1 MKKHDFWLY
10 FTALMAALGGLLSGY
25 DTGVISGALLF
36 INQSWNLSV
45 SQQGLLVSSV
55 LIGALTG
62 AATTGVFADIFG
74 RKKII
79 IATAIMFF
87 AGSIFCALSTDVE
100 FLIFAR
106 IFTGF
111 AVGAVN
117 FATPLYLSEVSPKEK
132 RGMFVSLFQ
141 LAITAGILFSYG
153 INAVFA
159 NFEHSWRLML
169 LAGVIPAGVLMC
181 GMFFLYDTPRWL
193 VLKGKEKDA
202 ALAFKK
208 IQGDIDVDY
217 EISEIKKSFISQDG
231 AKFKINSLFKKWLIM
246 PFVVGIGIMF
256 AQICT
261 GVNTIIY
268 YAPTIF
274 KLAGFDSNQSA
285 IYATGLIGV
294 VNFLMTFVAI
304 AYSDK
309 LGRKPLLYIG
319 LSGIMLSLIVMGS
332 VFAFSLQLGD
342 YVKWFAVGSLILY
355 IICFAFSLGP
365 VGMTLI
371 SEVFPLKVRGVA
383 MSICMF
389 SNFVF
394 NFIITYSFPIM
405 LNKIGAAY
413 TFWFF
418 VLICIICLFFVYRFV
433 PETKGIALEKIEEN
447 WKNGVKARDF

>member
-159 NFEHSWRLML
+159 NFEHS
-169 LAGVIPAGVLMC
+169 
-181 GMFFLYDTPRWL
+181 
-193 VLKGKEKDA
+193 
-202 ALAFKK
+202 
-208 IQGDIDVDY
+208 
-217 EISEIKKSFISQDG
+217 
-231 AKFKINSLFKKWLIM
+231 
-246 PFVVGIGIMF
+246 
-256 AQICT
+256 
-261 GVNTIIY
+261 
-268 YAPTIF
+268 
-274 KLAGFDSNQSA
+274 
-285 IYATGLIGV
+285 
-294 VNFLMTFVAI
+294 
-304 AYSDK
+304 
-309 LGRKPLLYIG
+309 
-319 LSGIMLSLIVMGS
+319 
-332 VFAFSLQLGD
+332 
-342 YVKWFAVGSLILY
+342 
-355 IICFAFSLGP
+355 
-365 VGMTLI
+365 
-371 SEVFPLKVRGVA
+371 
-383 MSICMF
+383 
-389 SNFVF
+389 
-394 NFIITYSFPIM
+394 
-405 LNKIGAAY
+405 
-413 TFWFF
+413 
-418 VLICIICLFFVYRFV
+418 
-433 PETKGIALEKIEEN
+433 
-447 WKNGVKARDF
+447 

>member
-36 INQSWNLSV
+36 INQTWDLSV
-45 SQQGLLVSSV
+45 SQQGFLVSSV

-62 AATTGVFADIFG
+62 ALTTGAFADIFG
-74 RKKII
+74 RKKMI

-87 AGSIFCALSTDVE
+87 VGSILCAVAPSVE
-100 FLIFAR
+100 FLIASR

-117 FATPLYLSEVSPKEK
+117 FTTPLYLSEVSPKEK

-141 LAITAGILFSYG
+141 LAITAGILFSYVV
-153 INAVFA
+153 NAVFA
-159 NFEHSWRLML
+159 NVAHDWRLML
-169 LAGVIPAGVLMC
+169 LAGIVPAGVLFI
-181 GMFFLYDTPRWL
+181 GMLFLNDTPRWL
-193 VLKGKEKDA
+193 VLKGRDEDA
-202 ALAFKK
+202 KKAFIK
-208 IQGDIDVDY
+208 IQGNIDTDY
-217 EISEIKKSFISQDG
+217 EIKEIKKSFETG
-231 AKFKINSLFKKWLIM
+231 TNNKFEFKKWLIM

-261 GVNTIIY
+261 GINTIIY

-274 KLAGFDSNQSA
+274 KMAGFDSNQSA
-285 IYATGLIGV
+285 IYATSLIGV

-309 LGRKPLLYIG
+309 IGRKPLLYIG
-319 LSGIMLSLIVMGS
+319 LTGVMLSLIVMGG
-332 VFAFSLQLGD
+332 VFALSNELGSL
-342 YVKWFAVGSLILY
+342 VKWFAVGSLMFY
-355 IICFAFSLGP
+355 IVCFAFSLGP
-365 VGMTLI
+365 IGMTLI

-383 MSICMF
+383 MSICIF
-389 SNFVF
+389 FNFVF
-394 NFIITYSFPIM
+394 NFMVTYSFPLM
-405 LNKIGAAY
+405 LHKIGAAY

-418 VLICIICLFFVYRFV
+418 VIICIICLFFVYYLV

-447 WKNGVKARDF
+447 WKKGVRARDF

>member
-36 INQSWNLSV
+36 INQTWDLSV
-45 SQQGLLVSSV
+45 SQQGFLVSSV

-62 AATTGVFADIFG
+62 ALTTGIFTDMFG

-87 AGSIFCALSTDVE
+87 VGSILCAFAPSVD
-100 FLIFAR
+100 FLIASR

-153 INAVFA
+153 VNAVFA
-159 NFEHSWRLML
+159 NVTHDWRLML
-169 LAGVIPAGVLMC
+169 LAGVVPAAVLFC
-181 GMFFLYDTPRWL
+181 GMLFLTDTPRWL
-193 VLKGKEKDA
+193 VLKGRDNDA
-202 ALAFKK
+202 KLAFKK
-208 IQGDIDVDY
+208 IQGDIDTDY
-217 EISEIKKSFISQDG
+217 EISEIKKSLESGKDN
-231 AKFKINSLFKKWLIM
+231 KFEFKKWLIM

-285 IYATGLIGV
+285 IYATSLIGI

-309 LGRKPLLYIG
+309 IGRKPLLYIG
-319 LSGIMLSLIVMGS
+319 LTGVMFSLIIMGG
-332 VFAFSLQLGD
+332 VFAFSSELGAL
-342 YVKWFAVGSLILY
+342 VKWFAVGSLIFY
-355 IICFAFSLGP
+355 IVCFAFSLGP

-394 NFIITYSFPIM
+394 NFIITYSFPVM
-405 LNKIGAAY
+405 LHKIGAAY

-418 VLICIICLFFVYRFV
+418 VFICIICLFFVYYLV
-433 PETKGIALEKIEEN
+433 PETKGIALEKIEQN

>member
-36 INQSWNLSV
+36 INQTWDLSV
-45 SQQGLLVSSV
+45 SQQGFLVSSV

-62 AATTGVFADIFG
+62 ALTTGAFADIFG
-74 RKKII
+74 RKKVI

-87 AGSIFCALSTDVE
+87 VGSILCAVAPSVE
-100 FLIFAR
+100 FLIASR

-117 FATPLYLSEVSPKEK
+117 FTTPLYLSEVSPKEK

-141 LAITAGILFSYG
+141 LAITAGILFSYVV
-153 INAVFA
+153 NAVFA
-159 NFEHSWRLML
+159 NVTHDWRLML
-169 LAGVIPAGVLMC
+169 LAGVVPAGVLFI
-181 GMFFLYDTPRWL
+181 GMLFLNDTPRWL
-193 VLKGKEKDA
+193 VLKGRDEDA
-202 ALAFKK
+202 KNAFIK
-208 IQGDIDVDY
+208 IQGNIDTDY
-217 EISEIKKSFISQDG
+217 EIGEIKKSFETGSSK
-231 AKFKINSLFKKWLIM
+231 KFEFKKWLIM

-261 GVNTIIY
+261 GINTIIY

-274 KLAGFDSNQSA
+274 KMAGFDSNQSA
-285 IYATGLIGV
+285 IYATSLIGV

-309 LGRKPLLYIG
+309 IGRKPLLYIG
-319 LSGIMLSLIVMGS
+319 LTGVMLSLIVMGG
-332 VFAFSLQLGD
+332 VFALSNELGSL
-342 YVKWFAVGSLILY
+342 VKWLAVGSLMFY
-355 IICFAFSLGP
+355 IVCFAFSLGP
-365 VGMTLI
+365 IGMTLI

-383 MSICMF
+383 MSICIF
-389 SNFVF
+389 FNFVF
-394 NFIITYSFPIM
+394 NFMVTYSFPLM
-405 LNKIGAAY
+405 LHKIGAAY

-418 VLICIICLFFVYRFV
+418 VIICIICLFFVYYLV

-447 WKNGVKARDF
+447 WKKGVGARDF